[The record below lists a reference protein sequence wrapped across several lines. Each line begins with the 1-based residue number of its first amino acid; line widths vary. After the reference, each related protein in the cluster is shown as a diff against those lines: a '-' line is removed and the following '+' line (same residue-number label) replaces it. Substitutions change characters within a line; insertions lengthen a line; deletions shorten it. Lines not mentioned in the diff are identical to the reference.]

1 MVLLCWN
8 DVIQPGGKDAVEKSV
23 KHKHDKTA
31 SDGKTRN
38 LENNLSE
45 RYVTCFA
52 ENCHELELKV
62 VENFLLN

>member
-38 LENNLSE
+38 LEKICLKDMSPVSLKIAMNLS
-45 RYVTCFA
+45 Y
-52 ENCHELELKV
+52 K
-62 VENFLLN
+62 LLRISF